1 MSVCLWNYVKKQAM
15 NHKLKILKIRSIC
28 AKLLLLLILSGC
40 ATQAQFIF
48 YKTGVSEQLKERA
61 IRHCHGD
68 FEILEEE
75 EFGPYTRV
83 RIECME

>member
-15 NHKLKILKIRSIC
+15 KHKLKILKIRSIC

-40 ATQAQFIF
+40 ATQAEYIF
-48 YKTGVSEQLKERA
+48 YKTGVRGQFNERA
-61 IRHCHGD
+61 IKYCHGD

>member
-1 MSVCLWNYVKKQAM
+1 MK
-15 NHKLKILKIRSIC
+15 HKLKILKIRSIC

-40 ATQAQFIF
+40 ATQAEYIF
-48 YKTGVSEQLKERA
+48 YKTGVRGQFNERA
-61 IRHCHGD
+61 IKYCHGD

>member
-1 MSVCLWNYVKKQAM
+1 VSVCLWNYVKKQAM
-15 NHKLKILKIRSIC
+15 KHKLKILKIRSIC

-40 ATQAQFIF
+40 ATQAEYIF
-48 YKTGVSEQLKERA
+48 YKTGVRGQFNERA
-61 IRHCHGD
+61 IKYCHGD